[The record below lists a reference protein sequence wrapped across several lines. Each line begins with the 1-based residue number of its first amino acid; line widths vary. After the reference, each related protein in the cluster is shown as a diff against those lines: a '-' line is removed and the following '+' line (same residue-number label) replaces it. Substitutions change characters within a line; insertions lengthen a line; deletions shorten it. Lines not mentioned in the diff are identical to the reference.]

1 MDKGYG
7 TDMTYELRQCQVRID
22 CDVATVLM
30 VSTIEDGKIVS
41 MKMKID
47 EFLLHENIRRNK
59 IQQGE

>member
-1 MDKGYG
+1 
-7 TDMTYELRQCQVRID
+7 MTYELRQCQVRID

>member
-7 TDMTYELRQCQVRID
+7 TDMTCELRQCQVCIGK
-22 CDVATVLM
+22 DVANVLM

-47 EFLLHENIRRNK
+47 EFLLHENIRRNN
-59 IQQGE
+59 IP